1 MTEIPGSA
9 GSTARPAAKDGLLA
23 DVARSEAAERLKAE
37 AQEYL
42 AVQAQRLL
50 VGVGRKLGEATVR
63 LEDVAEGRSPGFARL
78 ALDVGRKLAEG
89 KGPVRTA
96 MELGASRAKDGV
108 TGALKNLGGR
118 GKREGGTGG
127 KPTVIVEHIDVGVPV
142 RTAYDRWARYE
153 DSWQAEITE
162 QVPGDRIFWRS
173 EGAGG
178 STRGVV
184 SFHRLADDLTRV
196 LLVVEYR
203 PQGLFEKTG
212 SLWRARGRRAR
223 LDLKDFARHLTLEGE
238 ARDGRRGEIR
248 DGEAV
253 RAHEDTVTRED
264 RDGSAQARQDREETA
279 SGRVA
284 GDEPDRYEEEERH
297 ESEEKPLHAEE
308 EAPYGE
314 EGAAYEEEEPEEQ
327 PEEAEEA
334 VYEDDAY
341 AYDDA
346 GADADRIE
354 GGDTYA
360 YRDEDAYADQ
370 GSRR

>member
-1 MTEIPGSA
+1 MTEVLGSA
-9 GSTARPAAKDGLLA
+9 GSTVRSAAKKGPLA

-37 AQEYL
+37 VQEYL

-63 LEDVAEGRSPGFARL
+63 LNDVAEGRSPGFARL

-89 KGPVRTA
+89 KGPARTA
-96 MELGASRAKDGV
+96 VEIGASRAKDGV
-108 TGALKNLGGR
+108 TGALRNLGGQ
-118 GKREGGTGG
+118 GKRAGGTGG

-142 RTAYDRWARYE
+142 RTAYDRWTRYE

-162 QVPGDRIFWRS
+162 QVPGDRIFWTS
-173 EGAGG
+173 QGAKG
-178 STRGVV
+178 TARGVV

-203 PQGLFEKTG
+203 PRGLSEQTAG
-212 SLWRARGRRAR
+212 LWRAPGRRAR
-223 LDLKDFARHLTLEGE
+223 LDLKNFARQLTLEGE
-238 ARDGRRGEIR
+238 AAGGRRGEIR

-253 RAHEDTVTRED
+253 RTRED
-264 RDGSAQARQDREETA
+264 TAAREETA

-284 GDEPDRYEEEERH
+284 DDEPDRYEEEERH
-297 ESEEKPLHAEE
+297 ESEEEPLHTEE
-308 EAPYGE
+308 EAPHGE
-314 EGAAYEEEEPEEQ
+314 EGVACAEEPEEE

-334 VYEDDAY
+334 VCEDDAY

-346 GADADRIE
+346 GVDADRIE
-354 GGDTYA
+354 AEDTYA

-370 GSRR
+370 GGRR